1 MDNASKSMSLRYFS
15 RVKAA
20 FLKNKNWK
28 HKQVAL
34 A

>member
-1 MDNASKSMSLRYFS
+1 MDNASKSMPSKS
-15 RVKAA
+15 MRVKAA